1 MLKCKQYFH
10 FMQKKNF
17 KTQNRSQNC
26 LPIKLM
32 PLENIE
38 HSIEQDKDNK
48 NDPYK
53 TILLELKYYIIVYV
67 SLDKVILYNV
77 IFKNFNLYL
86 VYHEDKYS

>member
-26 LPIKLM
+26 LPMKLVSF
-32 PLENIE
+32 ENIE
-38 HSIEQDKDNK
+38 HSIEQDKNNK

-53 TILLELKYYIIVYV
+53 IILLELKYYIIVYV